1 MLDIDVTLINR
12 LLEHIEDI
20 EDKIHTPIVTPNLI
34 FLNNQMMM
42 QETSKIVT
50 CKTEIIV
57 YATTNS
63 TSGHAGQMST

>member
-34 FLNNQMMM
+34 FLNNQLL
-42 QETSKIVT
+42 
-50 CKTEIIV
+50 
-57 YATTNS
+57 
-63 TSGHAGQMST
+63 GGR

>member
-34 FLNNQMMM
+34 SLNNQ
-42 QETSKIVT
+42 IL
-50 CKTEIIV
+50 
-57 YATTNS
+57 
-63 TSGHAGQMST
+63 GGR